1 MAVIVL
7 MFNISGKV
15 FVKDFFDELR
25 QSNFEVEDEEV
36 EKLQS
41 FADEEGQVTKDDFK
55 HYCKHS
61 ELFQSLDKY
70 AIKVGPITFTE
81 PGTMTEWFL
90 ILR

>member
-1 MAVIVL
+1 

-25 QSNFEVEDEEV
+25 QSNFEVGDEEV

-41 FADEEGQVTKDDFK
+41 FADGEGQVTKDDFK

-70 AIKVGPITFTE
+70 DYAIKVGPITFSE